1 MKFQIPFSWKIKK
14 NIISMSSAEII
25 LKVVKL
31 ISALRVN
38 MISEALS
45 VVGELRFLANRKLF
59 TRYMVLIQK
68 T

>member
-38 MISEALS
+38 MISEALR

-59 TRYMVLIQK
+59 TRYMVLIKK